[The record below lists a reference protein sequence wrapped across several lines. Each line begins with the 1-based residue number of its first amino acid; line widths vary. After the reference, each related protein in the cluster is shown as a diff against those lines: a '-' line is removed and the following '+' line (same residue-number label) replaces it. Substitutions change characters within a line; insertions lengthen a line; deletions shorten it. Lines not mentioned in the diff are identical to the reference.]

1 MINCLKHFP
10 GHGDTDTDTHSGA
23 AVVDKSVD
31 ELMEGELKPF
41 VAGMEAGADMV
52 MVGHITMTAI
62 DPDHPASLSE
72 AVVTG
77 LLREQLGWDG
87 VVITDGLEMGAL
99 TQYDMGER
107 CLMAL
112 EAGVDLLLGVDD
124 IPGAVK
130 AITEAVEMGWL
141 TEQRIDES
149 VLRVLDLKL
158 EHGII
163 G

>member
-1 MINCLKHFP
+1 
-10 GHGDTDTDTHSGA
+10 
-23 AVVDKSVD
+23 
-31 ELMEGELKPF
+31 
-41 VAGMEAGADMV
+41 
-52 MVGHITMTAI
+52 
-62 DPDHPASLSE
+62 
-72 AVVTG
+72 
-77 LLREQLGWDG
+77 
-87 VVITDGLEMGAL
+87 MGAL